1 MAHIDFISQIHKKT
15 KRNYVERV
23 TQYDKAE
30 CAVKAKQFGY
40 DYWDGERQYGYGGYS
55 YDGRWKA
62 VAESFIKHYG
72 IKSGDRILDVGCGKA
87 YLLYEMQKLV
97 KGLKVYGIDISEYAI
112 QNSKEEI
119 RDNLQVAKAT
129 QLPFEDNC
137 FDFVFSITTLH
148 NLYIYDL
155 KKAISEINRVKK
167 DKAYLVVESYRNE
180 IEKANLLYWQLT
192 CECFYTIEEWEWLY
206 SEFGYNGDYSFIY
219 FE

>member
-23 TQYDKAE
+23 NQYDKAE
-30 CAVKAKQFGY
+30 CAAKAKQFDY
-40 DYWDGERQYGYGGYS
+40 DYWDGDRQYGYGGYS

-62 VAESFIKHYG
+62 VAESFIKHYDL
-72 IKSGDRILDVGCGKA
+72 KSGDKILDVGCGKA
-87 YLLYEMQKLV
+87 FLLYEMQQLV
-97 KGLKVYGIDISEYAI
+97 DGLEVYGIDISEYAI
-112 QNSKEEI
+112 QDSKEEV
-119 RDNLQVAKAT
+119 RNNLQVASAT
-129 QLPFEDNC
+129 HLPFDDNS

-155 KKAISEINRVKK
+155 KKAISEVNRVKK

-180 IEKANLLYWQLT
+180 IEKTNLLYWQLT
-192 CECFYTIEEWEWLY
+192 CECFYTVKEWEWLY